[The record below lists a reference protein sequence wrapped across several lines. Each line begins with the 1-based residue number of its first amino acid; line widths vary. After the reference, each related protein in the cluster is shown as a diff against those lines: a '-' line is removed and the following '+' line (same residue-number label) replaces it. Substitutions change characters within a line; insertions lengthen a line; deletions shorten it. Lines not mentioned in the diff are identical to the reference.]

1 MNSLVNPRDVQG
13 VPSEQV
19 VNRAMALVAAL
30 GAKDGIEE
38 LLIKLKEA
46 AEFNQGLI
54 KTATDLKSEHNR
66 RESELDKREAAL
78 REDERKVSEVVK
90 RNQVLKNNLATAA
103 DSFDQLK
110 SELTTHKGQLD
121 GKLVEIT
128 SNLNTTVHKLSAI
141 RGLFND

>member
-1 MNSLVNPRDVQG
+1 
-13 VPSEQV
+13 
-19 VNRAMALVAAL
+19 
-30 GAKDGIEE
+30 
-38 LLIKLKEA
+38 
-46 AEFNQGLI
+46 
-54 KTATDLKSEHNR
+54 LKSEHNR